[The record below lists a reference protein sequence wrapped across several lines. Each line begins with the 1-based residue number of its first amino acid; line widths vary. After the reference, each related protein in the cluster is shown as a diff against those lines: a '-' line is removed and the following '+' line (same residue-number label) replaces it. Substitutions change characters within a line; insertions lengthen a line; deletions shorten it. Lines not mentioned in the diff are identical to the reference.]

1 MANSSQADDYADGNG
16 DTAVADKWNTDVALG
31 WTPDEDTL
39 VEFTAGRGDGFA
51 RYAGRG
57 MDGSQFQR
65 ESLGLRFEKT
75 NIGELLWPEA
85 QVYYNYADHIMDNYS
100 LRDFVPSMMMPN
112 PTLSRVD
119 RRTLGGRLVGTQWT
133 DVELKAGSTPSAV
146 SIAR

>member
-1 MANSSQADDYADGNG
+1 MSPWAGRPTN
-16 DTAVADKWNTDVALG
+16 
-31 WTPDEDTL
+31 TL

-75 NIGELLWPEA
+75 NIGETFYGLEA

-100 LRDFVPSMMMPN
+100 LR
-112 PTLSRVD
+112 SRV
-119 RRTLGGRLVGTQWT
+119 G
-133 DVELKAGSTPSAV
+133 
-146 SIAR
+146 